1 MKKKLFF
8 VKLAVILIFLL
19 AACTG
24 ENNPEKEEPKDKQAQ
39 VGVLDKEFEQ
49 ILEDAKGTTVSF
61 YGYGGD
67 QKTNA
72 WIDNYLTE
80 NVKKDYDITVERVG
94 MNIDEVLNIMLNEKQ
109 LNVEDGTVD
118 VVWINGENFF
128 TAMENDLLFG
138 PFTDKLPN
146 FNTYIDKESPDVQF
160 DFGHPVNGYEVPY
173 GKAR

>member
-1 MKKKLFF
+1 MKKKLLF
-8 VKLAVILIFLL
+8 VKLAIILIFLL
-19 AACTG
+19 AGCTG
-24 ENNPEKEEPKDKQAQ
+24 ENNPEKEEPKDERAQAN
-39 VGVLDKEFEQ
+39 VLDKEFEQ

-67 QKTNA
+67 QKINA

-118 VVWINGENFF
+118 VVWINRE
-128 TAMENDLLFG
+128 LL
-138 PFTDKLPN
+138 
-146 FNTYIDKESPDVQF
+146 YR
-160 DFGHPVNGYEVPY
+160 Y
-173 GKAR
+173 GK